1 MSSPINYSAFFSIK
15 LFFVVLAIEHI
26 FSFPFLAFALM
37 PLVNLFILGRVK
49 QNLEILTVCRYYFSV
64 RRVYIGFGFRQLG
77 STCKITNNA
86 KKSKKII
93 LLKYNIMN
101 KNFKTVV

>member
-1 MSSPINYSAFFSIK
+1 MEDRA
-15 LFFVVLAIEHI
+15 
-26 FSFPFLAFALM
+26 
-37 PLVNLFILGRVK
+37 LVNLFILGRVK